1 MTSSDCDVCHLE
13 CCWLVAGM
21 GMPSSHME
29 SPQPVDAATNTGQA
43 LLRES
48 GTASLSRKHDVEP
61 HGDLETVLEP
71 VCGCLW
77 DQLGPSGARRTVEK
91 AFRRELRYAA
101 GVVGPER
108 AGGFWPSD

>member
-1 MTSSDCDVCHLE
+1 M
-13 CCWLVAGM
+13 
-21 GMPSSHME
+21 
-29 SPQPVDAATNTGQA
+29 
-43 LLRES
+43 
-48 GTASLSRKHDVEP
+48 
-61 HGDLETVLEP
+61 
-71 VCGCLW
+71 W